1 MDADGMSEIS
11 AQKEVPSDLEE
22 LYLQRQNPSFL
33 LVVILITYRKK
44 SQVILKNYTF
54 NGKIQGYKVLM
65 EPVVLNRERAAA
77 DCLKRMPILFD
88 DYRDEDFYGLP
99 RKYSIVA
106 RVEVK
111 FPIEPRFRDRQ
122 HFVLSDINGAKIE
135 AITYMYETVK
145 HFDNLLHEK
154 HVYKMH
160 NVKFSL
166 HPGEFNFRHLNGPME
181 LCLDQQT
188 IVEPYTVPIQMAP
201 FPKQILLNLADIA
214 ELPNRTLVDIMAVVV
229 HLDTIH
235 RTMWGPFRKIVIM
248 DARGYLHII
257 KVWGDLLNKNALRW
271 ALAKEDYGI
280 IIGTM
285 FRRFRRQEC
294 LESSDHTAIHFNPF
308 HHNTHHFRRR
318 HRSIPFRLYKH
329 SARLRMDGFFMEN
342 GEPTETDQ
350 MEHNDGRTPLTNIS
364 NTITIADE
372 NGSKRLGPNVDAK
385 ELSLSDGCSTIDFTN
400 FATQVP
406 NVNRDD
412 DSDWLHRNETF
423 KSDDVFTT
431 RELLTPGGVHETV
444 GNTPNHNLGR
454 AAYFRERYKN
464 LTPAERELNRERLRL
479 YNNTPK
485 RKGSKIE
492 YIRKRRALLAD
503 TLSQESIAM
512 ESPTYTPEVVHP
524 TTDAIEPNGSALT
537 PCDWVIPDI
546 ASNPFLPAST
556 QTEDADSLRMSTR
569 PLRRKQHVPRGERQA
584 ILARRNRQF
593 EASISRNMATVA
605 EDIISDAEEG
615 DDRTQPHMTAKINNN
630 VDDDDGVVF
639 EDDADENEGYL
650 FAGQY
655 EDTDEDIEIDGSQD
669 ESSAIDVPDPYD
681 KVYSNIPEETHMLKT
696 VPNCGYCTAKKF
708 EYETPGFCCRGGKVE
723 LAPLETPPQLKRLW
737 DSADSDAR
745 HFRDNIRF
753 FNGHFSFTSLY
764 CCLDS
769 MTTNVRDSGI
779 YTFRA
784 QGMMYHNIKSFGRD
798 GGAEHKHLEL
808 YFYDDDPTLEHR
820 YRKCREEHQQKD
832 KEVIRQIVDILRGNP
847 YSEHLRTMGH
857 VENLDD
863 YRIALN
869 LDQTLNQKT
878 YNTPLTS
885 EVAAVW
891 IEGSEGRGQF
901 SKSVMLHGKDSSSH
915 CIRSYHGCYDALS
928 YPLFFPRGELGWH
941 ANIPKVGVSMDEVD
955 AYRATHR
962 ASNANDE
969 DAESPSHLCVS
980 VRDYYCYKFQIRP
993 GVFNPILHGK
1003 RLFQQ
1008 FAVDTYIKI
1017 ENSRLDYIRKNQDRL
1032 RADLY
1037 QGLVDSMLDGDI
1049 RGEKVGKR
1057 TVLST
1062 SFIGGPRD
1070 MRRRY
1075 MDAMAL
1081 VRKFGKPDIFLTMTC
1096 NPNWDEIRRELLPG
1110 QTPQDRPD
1118 LVVRVFHAKLQ
1129 ELKHRLTKQDILGK
1143 VRAYVYVVEFQ
1154 KRGLPHAHFLLI
1166 MQRKYKLTC
1175 PEQYDL
1181 LISAEIPSNKYPE
1194 LRKMVIKHMMHGPC
1208 GSLNPNCPCTKGRKS
1223 CKNHYPRPF
1232 SDTTLQ
1238 GKDSYP
1244 IYRRRDDDRKEK
1256 VRGCE
1261 LDNRWVVPYNPYLLR
1276 LFNCHINVE
1285 ACGSIKAVKYLF
1297 KYIYKGHDRA
1307 SVVMRDASKAD
1318 DDVDEIKQYRDARWV
1333 TPPEALWRIYGFELS
1348 QISPPVMQLQLHLPN
1363 MHMVAFHERQMV
1375 ERVVNR
1381 PGVDRSMLTS
1391 YFEANRLHEEARG
1404 ILYRDFPEWY
1414 TWQSGKGKVWQR
1426 RKRDTGGQVGRI
1438 VSAHPAEGERYY
1450 LRVLLNHVTGAASYV
1465 DLRTVDGVTLPT
1477 FREAA
1482 ERRGLLESD
1491 NTLDECLTERALFQ
1505 MPSSLRRLF
1514 ATILVYCEPSDV
1526 AVLWQKH
1533 KDSMSEDYQHKSQNK
1548 THVEQMVLI
1557 DIRNMLQSMGKDIKT
1572 FPLPPMIDA
1581 YDDAIGTAREVYEE
1595 ESIQPT
1601 VEDVALKDSLNEEQ
1615 RAAYDKIMS
1624 AVDTDQD
1631 GLFFVDGPG
1640 GTGKTYLYRV
1650 LLATLR
1656 NQGKIAVATATSGVA
1671 ASIMPGGRTAHSRFK
1686 IPLTIDDG
1694 VVCSFTKQSGTA
1706 ELLQKASLIIWDE
1719 ASMTKRQ
1726 AVEALDNSMR
1736 DIMGRPA
1743 LPFGGKTIV
1752 FGGDFRQVL
1761 PVVRKGSRA
1770 QVVASSLRMS
1780 YLWESMSHLKLV
1792 SNMRA
1797 KNDPWFAEF
1806 LLRVGGGTE
1815 ETNSDGDIRLPDDV
1829 CVPYSGSDND
1839 LDNLI
1844 DFAFPNLNENMSDST
1859 YITSRAIL
1867 STRNDWVDMINV
1879 KMIDRF
1885 QGEHMVYHSFD
1896 SAMDDPHN
1904 YYPPEFL
1911 NTLTPNGLPPHVLKL
1926 KIGCPVILLRN
1937 IDPANGLCNGTRLVV
1952 RGFQRNSIDAEI
1964 VLGQHVGKRIFLP
1977 RIPLCPSDEEMFPF
1991 QFKRKQF
1998 PVRLSFAMTVNKAQG
2013 QTIPNVGVYL
2023 PEPVFSHGQLYVALS
2038 RATARSNIKIL
2049 VIPAVDGRKKSRKGV
2064 KKTPTVD
2071 CGTYTK
2077 NIVYKEEI
2085 PCEPRVEVV
2094 LIDDA
2099 FVERKWMEC
2108 LFQPSAYLGDEVIDC
2123 YINLI
2128 KAQKHLKCRSG
2139 GRVHIENAF
2148 QFNFLKRDG
2157 DLEIKTEE
2165 LYPIKDMTHICSAER
2180 RVLLY
2185 LDHDMVFIPI
2195 NIRETHWYLA
2205 VIHARNME
2213 IQVLDSLGTSQDRKD
2228 LTDSIKGLQRQIDM
2242 ISQRKELKDHRW
2254 PDLQVAS
2261 WPLREIDMGYAK
2273 QTDSSSCGLFLL
2285 NYIEYWTGDELSD
2298 SFTQDDM
2305 SHFRKKM
2312 AAILL
2317 SSDLNKRRGCL
2328 LYKNEKEVDS
2338 GSPSDV
2344 EILENPT
2351 DSNKRKLLH
2360 VLDDS
2365 EVVFEDEEGPITQ
2378 ADLQRWFVDDWDK
2391 RAPVKVSNDC
2401 CTNDFL
2407 MVGLSTK
2414 DMPVTKADS
2423 IDVLCDYIMAIEDDT
2438 TLERTWVRSFNPFK
2452 IEISVK
2458 DLQNILTTTQD
2469 MILRCF
2475 DMAVRLLANKESRK
2489 PKEEIINNRKHYMDM
2504 RFWRMVGFGKLPKY
2518 HQDPTTEE
2526 LAKTLDCWPSMN
2538 YYITG
2543 CRYVLM
2549 PWKFNG
2555 CHALFVIDHVKKHVT
2570 FIDFT
2575 PTQDWCKHM
2584 PYKRFAEAI
2593 IMASKKYKIA
2603 YSKKR
2608 SGWAEDIFKW
2618 EHTIQTG
2625 VPIDLR
2631 GYNTSYLVLQA
2642 MAMWGNDRRLKFV
2655 GDAKTLRRN
2664 FVIDLLSYEDNSCRY
2679 AIPANIQQRLVDIA
2693 KKD

>member
-1 MDADGMSEIS
+1 
-11 AQKEVPSDLEE
+11 
-22 LYLQRQNPSFL
+22 
-33 LVVILITYRKK
+33 
-44 SQVILKNYTF
+44 
-54 NGKIQGYKVLM
+54 
-65 EPVVLNRERAAA
+65 
-77 DCLKRMPILFD
+77 
-88 DYRDEDFYGLP
+88 
-99 RKYSIVA
+99 
-106 RVEVK
+106 
-111 FPIEPRFRDRQ
+111 
-122 HFVLSDINGAKIE
+122 
-135 AITYMYETVK
+135 
-145 HFDNLLHEK
+145 
-154 HVYKMH
+154 
-160 NVKFSL
+160 
-166 HPGEFNFRHLNGPME
+166 
-181 LCLDQQT
+181 
-188 IVEPYTVPIQMAP
+188 
-201 FPKQILLNLADIA
+201 
-214 ELPNRTLVDIMAVVV
+214 
-229 HLDTIH
+229 
-235 RTMWGPFRKIVIM
+235 
-248 DARGYLHII
+248 
-257 KVWGDLLNKNALRW
+257 
-271 ALAKEDYGI
+271 
-280 IIGTM
+280 
-285 FRRFRRQEC
+285 
-294 LESSDHTAIHFNPF
+294 
-308 HHNTHHFRRR
+308 
-318 HRSIPFRLYKH
+318 
-329 SARLRMDGFFMEN
+329 
-342 GEPTETDQ
+342 
-350 MEHNDGRTPLTNIS
+350 
-364 NTITIADE
+364 
-372 NGSKRLGPNVDAK
+372 
-385 ELSLSDGCSTIDFTN
+385 
-400 FATQVP
+400 
-406 NVNRDD
+406 
-412 DSDWLHRNETF
+412 
-423 KSDDVFTT
+423 
-431 RELLTPGGVHETV
+431 
-444 GNTPNHNLGR
+444 
-454 AAYFRERYKN
+454 
-464 LTPAERELNRERLRL
+464 
-479 YNNTPK
+479 
-485 RKGSKIE
+485 
-492 YIRKRRALLAD
+492 
-503 TLSQESIAM
+503 
-512 ESPTYTPEVVHP
+512 
-524 TTDAIEPNGSALT
+524 
-537 PCDWVIPDI
+537 
-546 ASNPFLPAST
+546 
-556 QTEDADSLRMSTR
+556 MSTR
-569 PLRRKQHVPRGERQA
+569 PLRRKQHVPHGERQA

-593 EASISRNMATVA
+593 EASISRNMATA
-605 EDIISDAEEG
+605 TDDTINDAGEG
-615 DDRTQPHMTAKINNN
+615 DDWTQPHMTAKINNNESVSMTEQGSGVDHTQSKPRVISN

-639 EDDADENEGYL
+639 EDDANENEGYL

-655 EDTDEDIEIDGSQD
+655 EDTDEDIEVDGSQN
-669 ESSAIDVPDPYD
+669 ESTATDVPDPYD

-832 KEVIRQIVDILRGNP
+832 KEVIRQIVDILHGNP

-1017 ENSRLDYIRKNQDRL
+1017 ENSRLDYIRRNQDRL

-1110 QTPQDRPD
+1110 QTPQDRAD

-1175 PEQYDL
+1175 PEEYDL

-1208 GSLNPNCPCTKGRKS
+1208 GTLNPNCPCTKGRKS

-1244 IYRRRDDDRKEK
+1244 IYRRRDDERKEK

-1381 PGVDRSMLTS
+1381 PGVDRSMLTA

-1414 TWQSGKGKVWQR
+1414 TWQSGKGKVWQQ

-1505 MPSSLRRLF
+1505 MPSALRRLF

-1624 AVDTDQD
+1624 AVDTDQG

-1640 GTGKTYLYRV
+1640 GTRKTYLYRV
-1650 LLATLR
+1650 LLVTLR

-1671 ASIMPGGRTAHSRFK
+1671 ASIMPGGITAHSRFK

-1694 VVCSFTKQSGTA
+1694 AVCSFTKQSGTT
-1706 ELLQKASLIIWDE
+1706 ELLRKASLIIWDE

-2165 LYPIKDMTHICSAER
+2165 LYPIKDMAHICSAER

-2328 LYKNEKEVDS
+2328 LYKNEKEIDS

-2360 VLDDS
+2360 MLDDS

-2391 RAPVKVSNDC
+2391 RAPIKVSTDG

-2475 DMAVRLLANKESRK
+2475 DMAVRLLANKESRR

-2549 PWKFNG
+2549 PWKFNE

-2631 GYNTSYLVLQA
+2631 GFNTSYLVLQA

-2679 AIPANIQQRLVDIA
+2679 AIPANIQQRLIDIA
-2693 KKD
+2693 KKE

>member
-1 MDADGMSEIS
+1 MVGVVGAGEPGEFGRLRASRALGDGG
-11 AQKEVPSDLEE
+11 
-22 LYLQRQNPSFL
+22 R
-33 LVVILITYRKK
+33 
-44 SQVILKNYTF
+44 
-54 NGKIQGYKVLM
+54 
-65 EPVVLNRERAAA
+65 
-77 DCLKRMPILFD
+77 
-88 DYRDEDFYGLP
+88 
-99 RKYSIVA
+99 A
-106 RVEVK
+106 RVGSNRLEDGEERMDEVVR
-111 FPIEPRFRDRQ
+111 E
-122 HFVLSDINGAKIE
+122 VVA
-135 AITYMYETVK
+135 
-145 HFDNLLHEK
+145 LLHELG
-154 HVYKMH
+154 V
-160 NVKFSL
+160 
-166 HPGEFNFRHLNGPME
+166 E
-181 LCLDQQT
+181 LEDGCG
-188 IVEPYTVPIQMAP
+188 VA
-201 FPKQILLNLADIA
+201 A
-214 ELPNRTLVDIMAVVV
+214 ELGDELGQHLVADAMWVSSSEQGLVLLLAFFDDDSFIVLVAMALPSVLAAWCSAGRACIFWWRGAVRRWQNGSVAEQVKGRTVSV
-229 HLDTIH
+229 
-235 RTMWGPFRKIVIM
+235 
-248 DARGYLHII
+248 
-257 KVWGDLLNKNALRW
+257 
-271 ALAKEDYGI
+271 
-280 IIGTM
+280 
-285 FRRFRRQEC
+285 
-294 LESSDHTAIHFNPF
+294 
-308 HHNTHHFRRR
+308 
-318 HRSIPFRLYKH
+318 
-329 SARLRMDGFFMEN
+329 
-342 GEPTETDQ
+342 
-350 MEHNDGRTPLTNIS
+350 DGRTDPAPRS
-364 NTITIADE
+364 P
-372 NGSKRLGPNVDAK
+372 PNQQLRRCRHIRAK
-385 ELSLSDGCSTIDFTN
+385 VE
-400 FATQVP
+400 
-406 NVNRDD
+406 
-412 DSDWLHRNETF
+412 
-423 KSDDVFTT
+423 
-431 RELLTPGGVHETV
+431 
-444 GNTPNHNLGR
+444 
-454 AAYFRERYKN
+454 
-464 LTPAERELNRERLRL
+464 
-479 YNNTPK
+479 
-485 RKGSKIE
+485 
-492 YIRKRRALLAD
+492 
-503 TLSQESIAM
+503 
-512 ESPTYTPEVVHP
+512 
-524 TTDAIEPNGSALT
+524 
-537 PCDWVIPDI
+537 
-546 ASNPFLPAST
+546 ASAST
-556 QTEDADSLRMSTR
+556 HLALATA
-569 PLRRKQHVPRGERQA
+569 VPR
-584 ILARRNRQF
+584 
-593 EASISRNMATVA
+593 
-605 EDIISDAEEG
+605 
-615 DDRTQPHMTAKINNN
+615 
-630 VDDDDGVVF
+630 
-639 EDDADENEGYL
+639 
-650 FAGQY
+650 
-655 EDTDEDIEIDGSQD
+655 EDT
-669 ESSAIDVPDPYD
+669 
-681 KVYSNIPEETHMLKT
+681 T
-696 VPNCGYCTAKKF
+696 VQ
-708 EYETPGFCCRGGKVE
+708 R
-723 LAPLETPPQLKRLW
+723 
-737 DSADSDAR
+737 R
-745 HFRDNIRF
+745 H
-753 FNGHFSFTSLY
+753 
-764 CCLDS
+764 
-769 MTTNVRDSGI
+769 
-779 YTFRA
+779 
-784 QGMMYHNIKSFGRD
+784 
-798 GGAEHKHLEL
+798 GGAEK
-808 YFYDDDPTLEHR
+808 TR
-820 YRKCREEHQQKD
+820 RCRE
-832 KEVIRQIVDILRGNP
+832 
-847 YSEHLRTMGH
+847 
-857 VENLDD
+857 
-863 YRIALN
+863 
-869 LDQTLNQKT
+869 
-878 YNTPLTS
+878 
-885 EVAAVW
+885 
-891 IEGSEGRGQF
+891 
-901 SKSVMLHGKDSSSH
+901 
-915 CIRSYHGCYDALS
+915 
-928 YPLFFPRGELGWH
+928 
-941 ANIPKVGVSMDEVD
+941 
-955 AYRATHR
+955 
-962 ASNANDE
+962 
-969 DAESPSHLCVS
+969 
-980 VRDYYCYKFQIRP
+980 
-993 GVFNPILHGK
+993 
-1003 RLFQQ
+1003 
-1008 FAVDTYIKI
+1008 DT
-1017 ENSRLDYIRKNQDRL
+1017 EDRL

-1096 NPNWDEIRRELLPG
+1096 NPNWDEIRRELLPR

-1208 GSLNPNCPCTKGRKS
+1208 GSLNPNCPCTKGRKL

-1414 TWQSGKGKVWQR
+1414 TWQSG
-1426 RKRDTGGQVGRI
+1426 
-1438 VSAHPAEGERYY
+1438 ERYY

-1491 NTLDECLTERALFQ
+1491 NTLDECLTERAVFQ
-1505 MPSSLRRLF
+1505 MPLSLRRLF

-1526 AVLWQKH
+1526 AVLWHKH

-1615 RAAYDKIMS
+1615 RVAYDKIMS
-1624 AVDTDQD
+1624 AVDTDQG

-1656 NQGKIAVATATSGVA
+1656 NQGKIVVATTTSGVA

-1694 VVCSFTKQSGTA
+1694 AVCSFTKQSGTA
-1706 ELLQKASLIIWDE
+1706 ELLRKASLIIWDE

-1726 AVEALDNSMR
+1726 VVEALDNSMR

-1761 PVVRKGSRA
+1761 PVVRKGLRA

-2049 VIPAVDGRKKSRKGV
+2049 VIPAVDGRKKSRKGFCPARMESLFV
-2064 KKTPTVD
+2064 GLSHNKPKKSVATA
-2071 CGTYTK
+2071 
-2077 NIVYKEEI
+2077 IVREVLSHDWLLLDYICTQGDLALIDFIKEI

-2108 LFQPSAYLGDEVIDC
+2108 LFQPSAYLGDE
-2123 YINLI
+2123 
-2128 KAQKHLKCRSG
+2128 
-2139 GRVHIENAF
+2139 
-2148 QFNFLKRDG
+2148 
-2157 DLEIKTEE
+2157 
-2165 LYPIKDMTHICSAER
+2165 
-2180 RVLLY
+2180 
-2185 LDHDMVFIPI
+2185 VFIPI

-2228 LTDSIKGLQRQIDM
+2228 LTDFIKGLQRQIDM

-2391 RAPVKVSNDC
+2391 RAPVKVSNDG
-2401 CTNDFL
+2401 CTSDFL

-2423 IDVLCDYIMAIEDDT
+2423 IDVLCDYIMAIEDDA

-2584 PYKRFAEAI
+2584 PYKRF
-2593 IMASKKYKIA
+2593 
-2603 YSKKR
+2603 
-2608 SGWAEDIFKW
+2608 
-2618 EHTIQTG
+2618 
-2625 VPIDLR
+2625 
-2631 GYNTSYLVLQA
+2631 NTSYLVLQA

>member
-1 MDADGMSEIS
+1 MSDE
-11 AQKEVPSDLEE
+11 QKNEK
-22 LYLQRQNPSFL
+22 N
-33 LVVILITYRKK
+33 KK
-44 SQVILKNYTF
+44 H
-54 NGKIQGYKVLM
+54 
-65 EPVVLNRERAAA
+65 RE
-77 DCLKRMPILFD
+77 
-88 DYRDEDFYGLP
+88 
-99 RKYSIVA
+99 
-106 RVEVK
+106 
-111 FPIEPRFRDRQ
+111 
-122 HFVLSDINGAKIE
+122 
-135 AITYMYETVK
+135 
-145 HFDNLLHEK
+145 
-154 HVYKMH
+154 
-160 NVKFSL
+160 
-166 HPGEFNFRHLNGPME
+166 
-181 LCLDQQT
+181 
-188 IVEPYTVPIQMAP
+188 
-201 FPKQILLNLADIA
+201 
-214 ELPNRTLVDIMAVVV
+214 
-229 HLDTIH
+229 
-235 RTMWGPFRKIVIM
+235 
-248 DARGYLHII
+248 
-257 KVWGDLLNKNALRW
+257 
-271 ALAKEDYGI
+271 
-280 IIGTM
+280 
-285 FRRFRRQEC
+285 
-294 LESSDHTAIHFNPF
+294 
-308 HHNTHHFRRR
+308 
-318 HRSIPFRLYKH
+318 
-329 SARLRMDGFFMEN
+329 ARLRNKELN
-342 GEPTETDQ
+342 KKRPEASQ
-350 MEHNDGRTPLTNIS
+350 RNDCQNMMPNAPRGG
-364 NTITIADE
+364 DE
-372 NGSKRLGPNVDAK
+372 KVNVD
-385 ELSLSDGCSTIDFTN
+385 
-400 FATQVP
+400 P
-406 NVNRDD
+406 DD
-412 DSDWLHRNETF
+412 DSDWLHINYTLQ
-423 KSDDVFTT
+423 SNDIDATT
-431 RELLTPGGVHETV
+431 EVLTPGSVHENV
-444 GNTPNHNLGR
+444 GHTPKHTR
-454 AAYFRERYKN
+454 QRTAYFSERYKN
-464 LTPAERELNRERLRL
+464 LTPVEREFRRERLRL
-479 YNNTPK
+479 YNRTPR
-485 RKGSKIE
+485 RKEAKVDHN
-492 YIRKRRALLAD
+492 RRRRVMQAG
-503 TLSQESIAM
+503 TLNPTSIAM
-512 ESPTYTPEVVHP
+512 EDSTYTPELVHP
-524 TTDAIEPNGSALT
+524 TADVKGSDGSILT
-537 PCDWVIPDI
+537 VYDWVIPEFI
-546 ASNPFLPAST
+546 NAPFLPSPT
-556 QTEDADSLRMSTR
+556 QTEDVASPDMSTNT
-569 PLRRKQHVPRGERQA
+569 LKRKHHVPRGERQA
-584 ILARRNRQF
+584 ILARRNQLF
-593 EASISRNMATVA
+593 ESAISRKVGTSI
-605 EDIISDAEEG
+605 EDTSGDAVEG
-615 DDRTQPHMTAKINNN
+615 DDWTQRYTPMKITNNG
-630 VDDDDGVVF
+630 DDDEGVIF
-639 EDDADENEGYL
+639 EDDDDENEGYL
-650 FAGQY
+650 FTAQY
-655 EDTDEDIEIDGSQD
+655 EDTDEDIEIDGTQE
-669 ESSAIDVPDPYD
+669 ESTATYVSDPYD
-681 KVYSNIPEETHMLKT
+681 KVYSNILEETHMLKL

-708 EYETPGFCCRGGKVE
+708 EYEPPGFCCRGGKVE
-723 LAPLETPPQLKRLW
+723 LAPVETPPQLKRLW

-769 MTTNVRDSGI
+769 MTTNVRGSGI

-784 QGMMYHNIKSFGRD
+784 QGMMYHNIKSFGRE

-808 YFYDDDPTLEHR
+808 YFYDDDPSLEHR
-820 YRKCREEHQQKD
+820 YRKCREEHQQKG
-832 KEVIRQIVDILRGNP
+832 KEVIKQIVDILRGNS

-857 VENLDD
+857 VDNFDD

-980 VRDYYCYKFQIRP
+980 IRP

-1017 ENSRLDYIRKNQDRL
+1017 ESSRLDFIRKNQDRL

-1049 RGEKVGKR
+1049 RAEKIGKR

-1081 VRKFGKPDIFLTMTC
+1081 
-1096 NPNWDEIRRELLPG
+1096 DEIRRELLPG
-1110 QTPQDRPD
+1110 QTPQDHSD

-1223 CKNHYPRPF
+1223 CKNHYPRNF

-1244 IYRRRDDDRKEK
+1244 VYRRRDNGRTEK

-1276 LFNCHINVE
+1276 LFNCRINVE

-1318 DDVDEIKQYRDARWV
+1318 DDVDEIKQYKDARWV

-1363 MHMVAFHERQMV
+1363 MHMVSFHERQMV

-1381 PGVDRSMLTS
+1381 PGVDRSMLIA
-1391 YFEANRLHEEARG
+1391 YFEANSLHKEARG

-1414 TWQSGKGKVWQR
+1414 TWQSGKGKVWQQ

-1450 LRVLLNHVTGAASYV
+1450 LCVLLNHVTGATSYV
-1465 DLRTVDGVTLPT
+1465 DLRTVDGVMLPT

-1505 MPSSLRRLF
+1505 IPSALCRLF

-1526 AVLWQKH
+1526 VVLWQKH
-1533 KDSMSEDYQHKSQNK
+1533 LDSMSEDYQHRNPCK

-1572 FPLPPMIDA
+1572 FPLPPIMDA

-1595 ESIQPT
+1595 EIIEPAAG
-1601 VEDVALKDSLNEEQ
+1601 DVALKDCLNKEQ

-1624 AVDTDQD
+1624 VVDTDQG

-1640 GTGKTYLYRV
+1640 GTRKTYLYRV

-1656 NQGKIAVATATSGVA
+1656 SQGKIAVATATSGVA

-1694 VVCSFTKQSGTA
+1694 AVCSFTKQSGTA
-1706 ELLQKASLIIWDE
+1706 ELLRKASLIIWDE

-1736 DIMGRPA
+1736 DIMGRPG

-1792 SNMRA
+1792 TNMRA
-1797 KNDPWFAEF
+1797 KNDPWFAEY

-1815 ETNSDGDIRLPDDV
+1815 DTNTDGDIHLPDEV

-1844 DFAFPNLNENMSDST
+1844 DFVFPNLNKNMSDST

-1867 STRNDWVDMINV
+1867 STRNEWVDMINV

-1952 RGFQRNSIDAEI
+1952 RGFQRNSIDA
-1964 VLGQHVGKRIFLP
+1964 
-1977 RIPLCPSDEEMFPF
+1977 
-1991 QFKRKQF
+1991 
-1998 PVRLSFAMTVNKAQG
+1998 
-2013 QTIPNVGVYL
+2013 
-2023 PEPVFSHGQLYVALS
+2023 
-2038 RATARSNIKIL
+2038 
-2049 VIPAVDGRKKSRKGV
+2049 
-2064 KKTPTVD
+2064 
-2071 CGTYTK
+2071 
-2077 NIVYKEEI
+2077 
-2085 PCEPRVEVV
+2085 
-2094 LIDDA
+2094 
-2099 FVERKWMEC
+2099 
-2108 LFQPSAYLGDEVIDC
+2108 
-2123 YINLI
+2123 
-2128 KAQKHLKCRSG
+2128 
-2139 GRVHIENAF
+2139 
-2148 QFNFLKRDG
+2148 
-2157 DLEIKTEE
+2157 
-2165 LYPIKDMTHICSAER
+2165 
-2180 RVLLY
+2180 
-2185 LDHDMVFIPI
+2185 
-2195 NIRETHWYLA
+2195 
-2205 VIHARNME
+2205 
-2213 IQVLDSLGTSQDRKD
+2213 
-2228 LTDSIKGLQRQIDM
+2228 
-2242 ISQRKELKDHRW
+2242 
-2254 PDLQVAS
+2254 
-2261 WPLREIDMGYAK
+2261 
-2273 QTDSSSCGLFLL
+2273 
-2285 NYIEYWTGDELSD
+2285 
-2298 SFTQDDM
+2298 
-2305 SHFRKKM
+2305 
-2312 AAILL
+2312 
-2317 SSDLNKRRGCL
+2317 
-2328 LYKNEKEVDS
+2328 
-2338 GSPSDV
+2338 
-2344 EILENPT
+2344 
-2351 DSNKRKLLH
+2351 
-2360 VLDDS
+2360 
-2365 EVVFEDEEGPITQ
+2365 
-2378 ADLQRWFVDDWDK
+2378 
-2391 RAPVKVSNDC
+2391 
-2401 CTNDFL
+2401 
-2407 MVGLSTK
+2407 
-2414 DMPVTKADS
+2414 
-2423 IDVLCDYIMAIEDDT
+2423 
-2438 TLERTWVRSFNPFK
+2438 
-2452 IEISVK
+2452 
-2458 DLQNILTTTQD
+2458 
-2469 MILRCF
+2469 
-2475 DMAVRLLANKESRK
+2475 
-2489 PKEEIINNRKHYMDM
+2489 
-2504 RFWRMVGFGKLPKY
+2504 
-2518 HQDPTTEE
+2518 
-2526 LAKTLDCWPSMN
+2526 
-2538 YYITG
+2538 
-2543 CRYVLM
+2543 
-2549 PWKFNG
+2549 
-2555 CHALFVIDHVKKHVT
+2555 
-2570 FIDFT
+2570 
-2575 PTQDWCKHM
+2575 
-2584 PYKRFAEAI
+2584 
-2593 IMASKKYKIA
+2593 
-2603 YSKKR
+2603 
-2608 SGWAEDIFKW
+2608 
-2618 EHTIQTG
+2618 
-2625 VPIDLR
+2625 
-2631 GYNTSYLVLQA
+2631 
-2642 MAMWGNDRRLKFV
+2642 
-2655 GDAKTLRRN
+2655 
-2664 FVIDLLSYEDNSCRY
+2664 
-2679 AIPANIQQRLVDIA
+2679 
-2693 KKD
+2693 

>member
-1 MDADGMSEIS
+1 MTVE
-11 AQKEVPSDLEE
+11 QKNEKSRKRREVS
-22 LYLQRQNPSFL
+22 QQN
-33 LVVILITYRKK
+33 K
-44 SQVILKNYTF
+44 
-54 NGKIQGYKVLM
+54 
-65 EPVVLNRERAAA
+65 
-77 DCLKRMPILFD
+77 
-88 DYRDEDFYGLP
+88 
-99 RKYSIVA
+99 
-106 RVEVK
+106 
-111 FPIEPRFRDRQ
+111 
-122 HFVLSDINGAKIE
+122 
-135 AITYMYETVK
+135 
-145 HFDNLLHEK
+145 
-154 HVYKMH
+154 
-160 NVKFSL
+160 
-166 HPGEFNFRHLNGPME
+166 
-181 LCLDQQT
+181 
-188 IVEPYTVPIQMAP
+188 
-201 FPKQILLNLADIA
+201 
-214 ELPNRTLVDIMAVVV
+214 
-229 HLDTIH
+229 
-235 RTMWGPFRKIVIM
+235 GPFIQPEV
-248 DARGYLHII
+248 Y
-257 KVWGDLLNKNALRW
+257 
-271 ALAKEDYGI
+271 
-280 IIGTM
+280 
-285 FRRFRRQEC
+285 
-294 LESSDHTAIHFNPF
+294 DH
-308 HHNTHHFRRR
+308 
-318 HRSIPFRLYKH
+318 L
-329 SARLRMDGFFMEN
+329 
-342 GEPTETDQ
+342 
-350 MEHNDGRTPLTNIS
+350 
-364 NTITIADE
+364 
-372 NGSKRLGPNVDAK
+372 GSV
-385 ELSLSDGCSTIDFTN
+385 SLSDGCSTIDFTN

-406 NVNRDD
+406 NNNTSPTDNFNERERQRHRERRAKMSRDQRNELNKKRREARQQNKGQHMMSTVLGDGNEKVNVNQDD

-423 KSDDVFTT
+423 KADDVFPT
-431 RELLTPGGVHETV
+431 RDLLTPGGVHETV
-444 GNTPNHNLGR
+444 GNTPNHNLER

-464 LTPAERELNRERLRL
+464 LTPTEREFRRERLRL

-485 RKGSKIE
+485 RKGSQIE

-524 TTDAIEPNGSALT
+524 ATYAIEPDGSTVT
-537 PCDWVIPDI
+537 PCDWVIPEI

-556 QTEDADSLRMSTR
+556 HTEDADSLHMSTR
-569 PLRRKQHVPRGERQA
+569 PLRHKQHVPRGERQA

-593 EASISRNMATVA
+593 EASISRNMATA
-605 EDIISDAEEG
+605 TEDTMGDAGEG
-615 DDRTQPHMTAKINNN
+615 DDWTQPHMTANINNNDNYYHCFQVGRVVVQCRNQCHDAIVATNESASMIEQGSGVDHTQSKPRVISN

-650 FAGQY
+650 FVGQY
-655 EDTDEDIEIDGSQD
+655 EDTDEDIEVDGSQD
-669 ESSAIDVPDPYD
+669 ESTATDVPDPYN
-681 KVYSNIPEETHMLKT
+681 KVYNNIPKETHMLKT
-696 VPNCGYCTAKKF
+696 VLNCGYCTAKKF
-708 EYETPGFCCRGGKVE
+708 EYETPGYCCRGGKVE

-745 HFRDNIRF
+745 HFSDNI
-753 FNGHFSFTSLY
+753 
-764 CCLDS
+764 S

-784 QGMMYHNIKSFGRD
+784 QGMMYHNIKSLGRE

-820 YRKCREEHQQKD
+820 YH
-832 KEVIRQIVDILRGNP
+832 
-847 YSEHLRTMGH
+847 
-857 VENLDD
+857 
-863 YRIALN
+863 
-869 LDQTLNQKT
+869 QTLNQKT

-969 DAESPSHLCVS
+969 DAESPSHLCVF

-993 GVFNPILHGK
+993 RVFNPILHGK
-1003 RLFQQ
+1003 RIFQQ
-1008 FAVDTYIKI
+1008 FAVDTSIKI

-1049 RGEKVGKR
+1049 REEKVGKR

-1118 LVVRVFHAKLQ
+1118 LV
-1129 ELKHRLTKQDILGK
+1129 
-1143 VRAYVYVVEFQ
+1143 
-1154 KRGLPHAHFLLI
+1154 
-1166 MQRKYKLTC
+1166 RKYKLTC

-1244 IYRRRDDDRKEK
+1244 IYRRRDDNRKEK

-1276 LFNCHINVE
+1276 LFNCHINVK

-1307 SVVMRDASKAD
+1307 SIVMRDASKAA
-1318 DDVDEIKQYRDARWV
+1318 DDVDEIKQYRDA
-1333 TPPEALWRIYGFELS
+1333 
-1348 QISPPVMQLQLHLPN
+1348 
-1363 MHMVAFHERQMV
+1363 
-1375 ERVVNR
+1375 
-1381 PGVDRSMLTS
+1381 
-1391 YFEANRLHEEARG
+1391 RLHEEARG

-1438 VSAHPAEGERYY
+1438 VSAHPAEGERYC

-1491 NTLDECLTERALFQ
+1491 NTLDECLTKRAFFQ
-1505 MPSSLRRLF
+1505 MPSALRRLF

-1526 AVLWQKH
+1526 VVLWQKH
-1533 KDSMSEDYQHKSQNK
+1533 KDSMSEDYQHRSQNK

-1572 FPLPPMIDA
+1572 FPLTPIIDT

-1624 AVDTDQD
+1624 AVDTDQG

-1671 ASIMPGGRTAHSRFK
+1671 ASIMPRGRTAHSRFK

-1694 VVCSFTKQSGTA
+1694 AVCSFTKQSGTA
-1706 ELLQKASLIIWDE
+1706 ELLRKASLIIWDE

-1780 YLWESMSHLKLV
+1780 YLWKSMSHLKLV

-1904 YYPPEFL
+1904 YYPPEYL

-1998 PVRLSFAMTVNKAQG
+1998 PG

-2085 PCEPRVEVV
+2085 PCEPRVEVD

-2165 LYPIKDMTHICSAER
+2165 LYPIKDMAHICSAER
-2180 RVLLY
+2180 R
-2185 LDHDMVFIPI
+2185 VFIPI

-2254 PDLQVAS
+2254 SDLQVAS

-2285 NYIEYWTGDELSD
+2285 NYIEYWTGDEMSD
-2298 SFTQDDM
+2298 SFTQE
-2305 SHFRKKM
+2305 KM

-2365 EVVFEDEEGPITQ
+2365 EVVYEDEEGPITQ

-2391 RAPVKVSNDC
+2391 RAPVKVSTDG

-2423 IDVLCDYIMAIEDDT
+2423 IDVLCDYMMAIEDDT

-2458 DLQNILTTTQD
+2458 DLQNILTTNQD

-2475 DMAVRLLANKESRK
+2475 DMAVRLLANKESRR
-2489 PKEEIINNRKHYMDM
+2489 PKGEIINNRKHYMDM

-2518 HQDPTTEE
+2518 HQDPTKEE

-2549 PWKFNG
+2549 P
-2555 CHALFVIDHVKKHVT
+2555 
-2570 FIDFT
+2570 
-2575 PTQDWCKHM
+2575 
-2584 PYKRFAEAI
+2584 
-2593 IMASKKYKIA
+2593 
-2603 YSKKR
+2603 
-2608 SGWAEDIFKW
+2608 
-2618 EHTIQTG
+2618 
-2625 VPIDLR
+2625 
-2631 GYNTSYLVLQA
+2631 
-2642 MAMWGNDRRLKFV
+2642 
-2655 GDAKTLRRN
+2655 
-2664 FVIDLLSYEDNSCRY
+2664 
-2679 AIPANIQQRLVDIA
+2679 
-2693 KKD
+2693 

>member
-1 MDADGMSEIS
+1 
-11 AQKEVPSDLEE
+11 
-22 LYLQRQNPSFL
+22 
-33 LVVILITYRKK
+33 
-44 SQVILKNYTF
+44 
-54 NGKIQGYKVLM
+54 
-65 EPVVLNRERAAA
+65 
-77 DCLKRMPILFD
+77 
-88 DYRDEDFYGLP
+88 
-99 RKYSIVA
+99 
-106 RVEVK
+106 
-111 FPIEPRFRDRQ
+111 
-122 HFVLSDINGAKIE
+122 
-135 AITYMYETVK
+135 
-145 HFDNLLHEK
+145 
-154 HVYKMH
+154 
-160 NVKFSL
+160 
-166 HPGEFNFRHLNGPME
+166 
-181 LCLDQQT
+181 
-188 IVEPYTVPIQMAP
+188 
-201 FPKQILLNLADIA
+201 
-214 ELPNRTLVDIMAVVV
+214 
-229 HLDTIH
+229 
-235 RTMWGPFRKIVIM
+235 
-248 DARGYLHII
+248 
-257 KVWGDLLNKNALRW
+257 
-271 ALAKEDYGI
+271 
-280 IIGTM
+280 
-285 FRRFRRQEC
+285 
-294 LESSDHTAIHFNPF
+294 
-308 HHNTHHFRRR
+308 
-318 HRSIPFRLYKH
+318 
-329 SARLRMDGFFMEN
+329 
-342 GEPTETDQ
+342 
-350 MEHNDGRTPLTNIS
+350 
-364 NTITIADE
+364 
-372 NGSKRLGPNVDAK
+372 
-385 ELSLSDGCSTIDFTN
+385 
-400 FATQVP
+400 
-406 NVNRDD
+406 
-412 DSDWLHRNETF
+412 
-423 KSDDVFTT
+423 
-431 RELLTPGGVHETV
+431 
-444 GNTPNHNLGR
+444 
-454 AAYFRERYKN
+454 
-464 LTPAERELNRERLRL
+464 
-479 YNNTPK
+479 
-485 RKGSKIE
+485 
-492 YIRKRRALLAD
+492 
-503 TLSQESIAM
+503 M

-556 QTEDADSLRMSTR
+556 QTEDADSMRMSTR

-584 ILARRNRQF
+584 ILAHRNRQF

-615 DDRTQPHMTAKINNN
+615 DDWTQPHMSAKINNN
-630 VDDDDGVVF
+630 GILCGLYFHPPVDDDDGVVF
-639 EDDADENEGYL
+639 QDDADENEEYL

-769 MTTNVRDSGI
+769 MTTNVRDYGI

-847 YSEHLRTMGH
+847 YSKHLRTMGH

-980 VRDYYCYKFQIRP
+980 VRDYYCYKFKIRP

-1110 QTPQDRPD
+1110 QTSQDRPD

-1143 VRAYVYVVEFQ
+1143 VRSYVYVVEFQ

-1391 YFEANRLHEEARG
+1391 YFEANRLHEEAHG

-1438 VSAHPAEGERYY
+1438 VSAHPVEGERYY

-1572 FPLPPMIDA
+1572 FPLPPMIYA

-1595 ESIQPT
+1595 ESIQPK

-1624 AVDTDQD
+1624 AVDTDQG
-1631 GLFFVDGPG
+1631 GLFFMDGPG

-1694 VVCSFTKQSGTA
+1694 AVCSFTKQSGTA
-1706 ELLQKASLIIWDE
+1706 ELLRKASLIIWDE

-1752 FGGDFRQVL
+1752 FGGDFIQVL

-1815 ETNSDGDIRLPDDV
+1815 ETNNDGDIRLPDDV
-1829 CVPYSGSDND
+1829 CVPYSRSDND

-1977 RIPLCPSDEEMFPF
+1977 RIPLCPSDDEMFPF

-2013 QTIPNVGVYL
+2013 QTILNVGVYL

-2139 GRVHIENAF
+2139 GHVHIENAF

-2261 WPLREIDMGYAK
+2261 WPLTEIDMGYAK
-2273 QTDSSSCGLFLL
+2273 QTD
-2285 NYIEYWTGDELSD
+2285 
-2298 SFTQDDM
+2298 
-2305 SHFRKKM
+2305 
-2312 AAILL
+2312 
-2317 SSDLNKRRGCL
+2317 
-2328 LYKNEKEVDS
+2328 
-2338 GSPSDV
+2338 
-2344 EILENPT
+2344 
-2351 DSNKRKLLH
+2351 
-2360 VLDDS
+2360 
-2365 EVVFEDEEGPITQ
+2365 
-2378 ADLQRWFVDDWDK
+2378 
-2391 RAPVKVSNDC
+2391 
-2401 CTNDFL
+2401 
-2407 MVGLSTK
+2407 
-2414 DMPVTKADS
+2414 
-2423 IDVLCDYIMAIEDDT
+2423 
-2438 TLERTWVRSFNPFK
+2438 
-2452 IEISVK
+2452 
-2458 DLQNILTTTQD
+2458 
-2469 MILRCF
+2469 
-2475 DMAVRLLANKESRK
+2475 
-2489 PKEEIINNRKHYMDM
+2489 
-2504 RFWRMVGFGKLPKY
+2504 
-2518 HQDPTTEE
+2518 
-2526 LAKTLDCWPSMN
+2526 
-2538 YYITG
+2538 
-2543 CRYVLM
+2543 
-2549 PWKFNG
+2549 
-2555 CHALFVIDHVKKHVT
+2555 
-2570 FIDFT
+2570 
-2575 PTQDWCKHM
+2575 
-2584 PYKRFAEAI
+2584 
-2593 IMASKKYKIA
+2593 
-2603 YSKKR
+2603 
-2608 SGWAEDIFKW
+2608 
-2618 EHTIQTG
+2618 
-2625 VPIDLR
+2625 
-2631 GYNTSYLVLQA
+2631 
-2642 MAMWGNDRRLKFV
+2642 
-2655 GDAKTLRRN
+2655 
-2664 FVIDLLSYEDNSCRY
+2664 
-2679 AIPANIQQRLVDIA
+2679 
-2693 KKD
+2693 